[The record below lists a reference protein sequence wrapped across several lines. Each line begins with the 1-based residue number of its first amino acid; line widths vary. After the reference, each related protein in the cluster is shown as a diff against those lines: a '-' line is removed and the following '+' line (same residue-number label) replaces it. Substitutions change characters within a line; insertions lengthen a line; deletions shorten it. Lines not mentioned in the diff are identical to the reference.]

1 MWRRFATFGLQKA
14 KYLCPYKS
22 RKVLSQALQFQT
34 LTAQS
39 PVGYVKHR
47 LLRNADAPAPGGDL
61 ALLHA
66 RDQNRCE
73 ACVADVRELALPPD
87 VLVAGR
93 EVHPRRG
100 CQT

>member
-1 MWRRFATFGLQKA
+1 MWRRFATFALQKA

-47 LLRNADAPAPGGDL
+47 LEGDGVKLNHHRALDSCLSMIFSENRYPLFRIALDRDGFRGDDAI
-61 ALLHA
+61 
-66 RDQNRCE
+66 
-73 ACVADVRELALPPD
+73 
-87 VLVAGR
+87 
-93 EVHPRRG
+93 
-100 CQT
+100 

>member
-47 LLRNADAPAPGGDL
+47 LEPEPRYILQPTKGRS
-61 ALLHA
+61 
-66 RDQNRCE
+66 R
-73 ACVADVRELALPPD
+73 LPPFFSR
-87 VLVAGR
+87 VVPIRQSGMRGIGA
-93 EVHPRRG
+93 RR
-100 CQT
+100 

>member
-47 LLRNADAPAPGGDL
+47 LAYQGTLGTCLYTRLRRAYVKSSA
-61 ALLHA
+61 ALSLS
-66 RDQNRCE
+66 
-73 ACVADVRELALPPD
+73 
-87 VLVAGR
+87 GR
-93 EVHPRRG
+93 TRVGIGRKLTRYAA
-100 CQT
+100 TR

>member
-1 MWRRFATFGLQKA
+1 MWRRFATFALQKA

-47 LLRNADAPAPGGDL
+47 LERGTIIVHPISVIDRKDL
-61 ALLHA
+61 QEALD
-66 RDQNRCE
+66 RI
-73 ACVADVRELALPPD
+73 D
-87 VLVAGR
+87 VL
-93 EVHPRRG
+93 EDD
-100 CQT
+100 

>member
-1 MWRRFATFGLQKA
+1 MWRRFATFALQKA

-47 LLRNADAPAPGGDL
+47 LGLRT
-61 ALLHA
+61 
-66 RDQNRCE
+66 
-73 ACVADVRELALPPD
+73 VRTITGQQDGSDRTRQKRNEL
-87 VLVAGR
+87 R
-93 EVHPRRG
+93 YR
-100 CQT
+100 

>member
-1 MWRRFATFGLQKA
+1 MWRRFATFALQKA

-47 LLRNADAPAPGGDL
+47 LGPEAASALRRFNRAIERQGQESRLCPGNEGD
-61 ALLHA
+61 
-66 RDQNRCE
+66 
-73 ACVADVRELALPPD
+73 VIDVGPEGMKR
-87 VLVAGR
+87 
-93 EVHPRRG
+93 
-100 CQT
+100 

>member
-1 MWRRFATFGLQKA
+1 MLRRFATFGLQQA

-47 LLRNADAPAPGGDL
+47 LAASTGHFFPGSITPYRGTYL
-61 ALLHA
+61 SRFLSGSRSWHRCSGPMCLMG
-66 RDQNRCE
+66 RDQ
-73 ACVADVRELALPPD
+73 P
-87 VLVAGR
+87 GR
-93 EVHPRRG
+93 DQLQERG
-100 CQT
+100 

>member
-47 LLRNADAPAPGGDL
+47 LGGAVVIGL
-61 ALLHA
+61 
-66 RDQNRCE
+66 
-73 ACVADVRELALPPD
+73 
-87 VLVAGR
+87 
-93 EVHPRRG
+93 
-100 CQT
+100 

>member
-47 LLRNADAPAPGGDL
+47 LAPVALHQTAGHEAPAIGQNKKDQFERQRDHDRREHH
-61 ALLHA
+61 HA
-66 RDQNRCE
+66 HRHEN
-73 ACVADVRELALPPD
+73 
-87 VLVAGR
+87 
-93 EVHPRRG
+93 
-100 CQT
+100 